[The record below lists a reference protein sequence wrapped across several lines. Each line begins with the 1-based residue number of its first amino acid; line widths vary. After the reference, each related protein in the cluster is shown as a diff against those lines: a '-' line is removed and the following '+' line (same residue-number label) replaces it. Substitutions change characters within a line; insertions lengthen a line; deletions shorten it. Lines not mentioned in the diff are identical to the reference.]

1 MKKAILLITVLFVLL
16 ASSIPVLAITEPVI
30 YKEMITITE
39 DGGRYQ
45 VGFTEIEFKKEYMDS
60 NNLPITFEVQIYA
73 ENGETYIEFKPDIPE
88 FNKKVHIRVDKY
100 QGVLFDKVAEKNI
113 EVNIKNQQIL
123 AEHFSRYMFH

>member
-1 MKKAILLITVLFVLL
+1 MKKAILLLTILFVLL
-16 ASSIPVLAITEPVI
+16 ASSIPVLAANEPVI
-30 YKEMITITE
+30 YKDTITMTE

-60 NNLPITFEVQIYA
+60 SNLPITFEVQIYA
-73 ENGETYIEFKPDIPE
+73 ENGETYIEFKPDIPK
-88 FNKKVHIRVDKY
+88 FIKKVHIRADKY
-100 QGVLFDKVAEKNI
+100 NGVLFDKAAGKNI